1 MELTDVSGGHSPSM
15 LDVIRQCIT
24 ASNVVAFSKP
34 ESYRSLSYK
43 DAFRLA
49 TLGGSEGKNNPKTF
63 SIRLITMDFFQ
74 LTF

>member
-1 MELTDVSGGHSPSM
+1 M

-63 SIRLITMDFFQ
+63 SIRLMTMEFFSTYILNTHYLVQ
-74 LTF
+74 LVV

>member
-1 MELTDVSGGHSPSM
+1 M

-49 TLGGSEGKNNPKTF
+49 TLGGSEGKNYAKTF
-63 SIRLITMDFFQ
+63 SI
-74 LTF
+74 

>member
-1 MELTDVSGGHSPSM
+1 M

-49 TLGGSEGKNNPKTF
+49 TLGGSEGESDVKTF
-63 SIRLITMDFFQ
+63 Q
-74 LTF
+74 LA